1 MLARGEAAGEPGAG
15 EMLIAQITDIHLG
28 FERDDPRE
36 MNRLRL
42 DQAVKFLSAMDPRP
56 DLLLCTGDLTDRGDR
71 LSYERLRE
79 ALAPLPFPYFLA
91 VGNHD
96 LRGPLQEVFPQT
108 KSSGGFIQYVI
119 EGRPVRIVIID
130 TLEENRHAGAFGPER
145 ARWLDATLAEQPD
158 RPTLIVLHHPPVATG
173 IDWMTLV
180 PEETW
185 APRLTAIVERHRQV
199 VGAIAGHVHRPIVA
213 PWAGTILRVCPSC
226 APQVTLDLRPMDLD
240 HPDDRPLIQ
249 EEPPAFALHMWTPAG
264 LITHYGRVEEPQTLL
279 RFDSGFQPV
288 LRHFAEEREQEP
300 KYPRLGSE
308 TRTLA
313 SRISEA
319 LFSFKGRMR
328 RRDFWLA
335 SLGVAVAGAAIS
347 AVTRAVLPPGVG
359 TLSYTL
365 SGFGEALVGSG
376 SLVALLILAWPGLAV
391 MIKRVHDRNRSGWWL
406 LFLLVPFVGLVYWL
420 IDLGLLDGTKVAN
433 RYGLPPKD
441 A

>member
-1 MLARGEAAGEPGAG
+1 
-15 EMLIAQITDIHLG
+15 MLIAQITDIHLG
-28 FERDDPRE
+28 FERDNPGE

-42 DQAVKFLSAMDPRP
+42 DQAVKYLAAMAPRP
-56 DLLLCTGDLTDRGDR
+56 DLLLCTGDLTDRGDKA
-71 LSYERLRE
+71 SYERLRE

-96 LRGPLQEVFPQT
+96 LRGPLREVFPET
-108 KSSGGFIQYVI
+108 RTSGGFVQSVI
-119 EGRPVRIVIID
+119 DEHPLRIVVVD
-130 TLEENRHAGAFGPER
+130 SLEENRHAGAFGPER
-145 ARWLDATLAEQPD
+145 ARWLDATLAEQPE
-158 RPTLIVLHHPPVATG
+158 RPTLIVLHHPPVVTG

-185 APRLTAIVERHRQV
+185 APRLTAIVARHRQV

-213 PWAGTILRVCPSC
+213 PWAGTTLRVCPSC

-249 EEPPAFALHMWTPAG
+249 EEPPAFALHMWTPGG
-264 LITHYGRVEEPQTLL
+264 LVTHYGRVEEPQTLL

-300 KYPRLGSE
+300 KYPKLGSE
-308 TRTLA
+308 TRTVA
-313 SRISEA
+313 SKVTQA
-319 LFSFKGRMR
+319 LFSFQGRMR

-335 SLGVAVAGAAIS
+335 SLGVTVAAVAIS
-347 AVTRAVLPPGVG
+347 MIARLFPHDDVAVVSFSPDVLLQVVLGSG
-359 TLSYTL
+359 TLL
-365 SGFGEALVGSG
+365 AMIVL
-376 SLVALLILAWPGLAV
+376 LAWPSVAV
-391 MIKRVHDRNRSGWWL
+391 MIKRAHDRNHSGWWL
-406 LFLLVPFVGLVYWL
+406 LFLLVPFVGLLYWL